1 MQNKVLLM
9 VGVVLIVLGIF
20 QPNFNVNTIIKPECP
35 VVESCV
41 VDAPSDLI
49 LMEKAQAVTK
59 ILKQS
64 NDSTK
69 KTDCLK
75 LSSLYADMAILI
87 ELDNEE
93 TVIKD
98 TAAIRQANSLAGLM
112 LRLNIKDKY
121 PNLAEASRE
130 VIVSAIGDD
139 DVVLDNE
146 LRSQSVNAFRA
157 LSWAF
162 YEGSK

>member
-1 MQNKVLLM
+1 
-9 VGVVLIVLGIF
+9 
-20 QPNFNVNTIIKPECP
+20 
-35 VVESCV
+35 
-41 VDAPSDLI
+41 
-49 LMEKAQAVTK
+49 MEKAQAVTAV
-59 ILKQS
+59 LKQS

-75 LSSLYADMAILI
+75 LSSLYADMATLI
-87 ELDNEE
+87 ELDNED

-121 PNLAEASRE
+121 PNLAKASRE
-130 VIVSAIGDD
+130 VIVSVIGDD